1 MIMSEQKSFNKK
13 TSLRPDEIIA
23 IQDIVLEYIL
33 SRGWKD
39 YEGFA
44 RNLSEAILRRGPET
58 EKALVQCI
66 RNVKH
71 PFYSFNGIDKREFI
85 QRFPE
90 QQVIQR
96 LSNIPDRQQ
105 TRETVVIV
113 TPTPKPKSTHI
124 TFGQI
129 FPEIERTS
137 IEEVKR
143 LIGKLG
149 IPERLIQDALRTALR
164 EKGATNITERKSDT
178 SLEVADLEDFSLKIG
193 RRWYSFVS
201 VVKGY
206 NSLKNPR
213 VRWEDVAHQ
222 IMKAYQ
228 GTEPDHVLLVLAK
241 DPVDGLITQLV
252 NYGKS
257 VGNRNLVI
265 IVDPIN
271 LARFLHSRQLV

>member
-1 MIMSEQKSFNKK
+1 MSEKKSFRKK

-23 IQDIVLEYIL
+23 IQDLVLEYII
-33 SRGWKD
+33 SNRWKD
-39 YEGFA
+39 YEGFV
-44 RNLSEAILRRGPET
+44 RTLSEAILRRRPET
-58 EKALVQCI
+58 ELSLVQCI
-66 RNVKH
+66 RNLRH

-85 QRFPE
+85 KRFPG
-90 QQVIQR
+90 QQVIKR

-105 TRETVVIV
+105 YREKVVVV
-113 TPTPKPKSTHI
+113 TPTPKPKLSHV

-129 FPEIERTS
+129 FPEIKQTT
-137 IEEVKR
+137 IEDGKR
-143 LIGKLG
+143 MIGKLDV
-149 IPERLIQDALRTALR
+149 PERLIQDVLRTALR

-178 SLEVADLEDFSLKIG
+178 SLEVADLEDFSLKIR

-206 NSLKNPR
+206 RSLKNPR

-228 GTEPDHVLLVLAK
+228 GTKPNHVLLVLAK
-241 DPVDGLITQLV
+241 DPVDGLITHLV
-252 NYGKS
+252 NYGES

-265 IVDPIN
+265 LADPIN
-271 LARFLHSRQLV
+271 LARFLHARQLI